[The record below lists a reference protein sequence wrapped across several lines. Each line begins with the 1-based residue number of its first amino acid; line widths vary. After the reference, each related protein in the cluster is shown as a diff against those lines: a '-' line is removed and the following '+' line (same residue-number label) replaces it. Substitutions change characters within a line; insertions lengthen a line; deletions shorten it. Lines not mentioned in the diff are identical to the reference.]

1 MASPA
6 RWSVWG
12 SVLGCPGALI
22 RVAPGSNPP
31 ETALAEI
38 YNVPWTTDRAFSP
51 RGSRRRSRTGVAWT
65 VLGSGQLASFDRR
78 KCKGPLNGPNAASGN
93 ACPEGWTFYT
103 VPGPNF
109 KGDVVRCRG
118 RLELLQLVG
127 QVQFARPR

>member
-1 MASPA
+1 MGLGA
-6 RWSVWG
+6 RVARAR
-12 SVLGCPGALI
+12 VI

-38 YNVPWTTDRAFSP
+38 YNVPAEARQGFSP
-51 RGSRRRSRTGVAWT
+51 RGADVDKNGVAWT

-93 ACPEGWTFYT
+93 ACPEGWTFYA

-109 KGDVVRCRG
+109 KGDVDHCRG

-127 QVQFARPR
+127 QVQFARAR